1 MTINGEDE
9 IMSRT
14 KNLLL
19 LLTNY
24 LGFAKEEPNI
34 TRKLHEDQGLQ
45 ISSVVLRCLSCESRV
60 SNSGRPITSGITVT
74 KKSVKIN

>member
-19 LLTNY
+19 LMTNY

-45 ISSVVLRCLSCESRV
+45 ISSVVRCLSCESRV
-60 SNSGRPITSGITVT
+60 SNSGRPITSGKTVT
-74 KKSVKIN
+74 KKSVKIS